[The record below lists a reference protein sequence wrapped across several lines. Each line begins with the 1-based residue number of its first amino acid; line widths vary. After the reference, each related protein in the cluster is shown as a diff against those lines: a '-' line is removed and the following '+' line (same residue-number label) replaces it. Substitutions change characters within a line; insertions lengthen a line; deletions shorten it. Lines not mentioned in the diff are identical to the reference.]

1 MEVRTLVK
9 KGTEHLTYCE
19 DSVTFV
25 VTDTETPL
33 YIGAV
38 FDGCSTG
45 IESHFA
51 SALFSK
57 LLKRAIKSI
66 SYNYSRAP
74 LASIMNLLFDRVYTG
89 LSHISAILE
98 LRDLELVSTMI
109 ICIIRGNEV
118 YILSSGDGVIKV
130 DDKLIILES
139 KENAPDYLAYYL
151 DEVDTAKGML
161 EHTNQYSFTFEKD
174 VSICTDGICS
184 FRDSIKSDV
193 TSHVIDSLLND
204 RTLLGSEA
212 MLSRRFNILSK
223 LGYRNFDDVGIVR
236 FIRTVEDESI

>member
-45 IESHFA
+45 LESHFA
-51 SALFSK
+51 SALLSK
-57 LLKRAIKSI
+57 LLRKAIKGLN
-66 SYNYSRAP
+66 YNNSRAP
-74 LASIMNLLFDRVYTG
+74 LPLIMNLLFHKIFNG
-89 LSHISAILE
+89 LEDISTLLG
-98 LRDLELVSTMI
+98 LRDLEMVSTMI
-109 ICIIRGNEV
+109 ICIIRDNEV

-151 DEVDTAKGML
+151 EDLASKVML
-161 EHTNQYSFTFEKD
+161 EHTNSYSFTFEKD

-184 FRDSIKSDV
+184 FRDSIKQDV
-193 TSHVIDSLLND
+193 TADVIDSLLND
-204 RTLLGSEA
+204 RTIMGSDA
-212 MLSRRFNILSK
+212 MLSRKYNILAK
-223 LGYRNFDDVGIVR
+223 KGYRNFDDVGIVR
-236 FIRTVEDESI
+236 FIKEFDDESI